1 MTPYMA
7 TRIWVNIG
15 SDNGLLHD
23 GIKPLPEPKLTM
35 HQQGPITLI
44 SQEIY
49 QSSITNINLNIIC
62 LKFH

>member
-15 SDNGLLHD
+15 SDNGLLYD
-23 GIKPLPEPKLTM
+23 GMKPLPEPKLTM

-44 SQEIY
+44 SGKFRKRYISR
-49 QSSITNINLNIIC
+49 QSLI
-62 LKFH
+62 